1 MGQTSCRHTI
11 QTSCF
16 AAILSSVILGGCAS
30 TAGPDAQSS
39 VGQLPDAWTT
49 DAAASEIETEWWR
62 RFNDQRL
69 TSLINEAQRLNTGI
83 GQAEAREQQAL
94 AQAEIAGAD
103 RLPQLS
109 GAFNASRQKQP
120 VPGGSSSGGSA
131 ITENYGASLNI
142 AWEIDL
148 WGRIGAQSQ
157 AAREEY
163 LASADTLRSVRQ
175 SIAAQTAKAYF
186 AVIEARQQVAF
197 SEKTV
202 AALAETARQVGNR
215 ADEGIISPAD
225 KQLAI
230 TNLESARGG
239 LQQRLDVEQ
248 RVSRELETLL
258 RDYPAGKIKAP
269 DALPSIPD
277 TPPAGLPAELLL
289 RRPDISAAE
298 RNLRATGL
306 RTEAAR
312 KAFLPSITLTGSAG
326 RQSNDLDNL
335 LDGGFSVWSLAG
347 EVIQPIFQGG
357 RLSASLDLAKA
368 RQEEAAEAYAET
380 VLQALR
386 EVEDALAAERH
397 LADRVAS
404 LKAASQAAENARRV
418 ALNRYEQG
426 LTPFIT
432 VLESQQRALD
442 TKSAWLAARRAR
454 LDNRVD
460 LHLALG
466 GSFGASKEKIR

>member
-1 MGQTSCRHTI
+1 MGPIPHRHSCH
-11 QTSCF
+11 CLHF
-16 AAILSSVILGGCAS
+16 AATLSVAVLAGCAS
-30 TAGPDAQSS
+30 TAGPGADSNL
-39 VGQLPDAWTT
+39 GELPAAWTT
-49 DAAASEIETEWWR
+49 RAAASEVEAQWWL
-62 RFNDQRL
+62 RFNDERL
-69 TSLINEAQRLNTGI
+69 TALIDEAQRQNTGI
-83 GQAEAREQQAL
+83 GQAEARTRQSR
-94 AQAEIAGAD
+94 AQAQIAGAD
-103 RLPQLS
+103 RLPQLN
-109 GAFNASRQKQP
+109 GAFNASRQEQP
-120 VPGGSSSGGSA
+120 VPGGASTRGSP
-131 ITENYGASLNI
+131 ITETYGASLNI
-142 AWEIDL
+142 SWEIDL
-148 WGRIGAQSQ
+148 WGRLGAQSE

-175 SIAAQTAKAYF
+175 SIAAQTAKSYF

-197 SEKTV
+197 SQDTV

-215 ADEGIISPAD
+215 ADQGIISPAD

-239 LQQRLDVEQ
+239 LQQRLDAEQ
-248 RVSRELETLL
+248 RVSRQLQTIL
-258 RDYPAGKIKAP
+258 RDYPSGAITAP
-269 DALPSIPD
+269 DALPPIPAS
-277 TPPAGLPAELLL
+277 PPAGLPAELLL

-312 KAFLPSITLTGSAG
+312 KAFLPAITLTGSAG
-326 RQSNDLDNL
+326 SQSGDLDNL
-335 LDGGFSVWSLAG
+335 LDGDFSVWSIAG
-347 EVIQPIFQGG
+347 QIVQPIFQGG
-357 RLSASLDLAKA
+357 RLSASLDLARA
-368 RQEEAAEAYAET
+368 RQEEAAEAYADT

-386 EVEDALAAERH
+386 EVENTLAAERY
-397 LADRVAS
+397 LADRVAA
-404 LKAASQAAENARRV
+404 LKAASEAAENARRV

-442 TKSAWLAARRAR
+442 TKSAWIAARRAR

-466 GSFGASKEKIR
+466 GSFGASQEPTR